1 MSRQPLNIEPWRP
14 QTFGG
19 RAARHIA
26 DPVIEP
32 LWSGV
37 RMLVHVAAGGVELRD
52 ADGATVEREGL
63 AAALADAVQADSAVL
78 DGYLTT
84 EAVGSG
90 VGISVAP
97 VIPDPRPGDM
107 ARQMVMGGRS
117 RRAELV
123 DALEDAAPAPLAP
136 DDEAA
141 FVAVDLLLLDG
152 DSLLDVP
159 LLERKRLL
167 DGVIVES
174 ALVRLGIHVRPP
186 VDPWLGTWR
195 TFGFQSLAYKEANG
209 RYRPGERN
217 DGWATA
223 RIPRE

>member
-1 MSRQPLNIEPWRP
+1 MSRDPLDAAPWRP
-14 QTFGG
+14 QSFGRRG
-19 RAARHIA
+19 ARQIT

-37 RMLVHVAAGGVELRD
+37 RLLVHVNAGTVDLRG
-52 ADGATVEREGL
+52 ADGESIDRPELVTAVTV
-63 AAALADAVQADSAVL
+63 AVQAESAVL
-78 DGYLTT
+78 DGYLTA

-90 VGISVAP
+90 VGVSVAP
-97 VIPDPRPGDM
+97 IVPNPRPADM
-107 ARQMVMGGRS
+107 ARQMVMGGHS

-123 DALEDAAPAPLAP
+123 NALEEAAPATLAP
-136 DDEAA
+136 YDEAA
-141 FVAVDLLLLDG
+141 LVAVDLLLLDG
-152 DSLLDVP
+152 ESLLDVP

-167 DGVIVES
+167 DGVILES
-174 ALVRLGIHVRPP
+174 ALVRLGVHVRPP

-195 TFGFQSLAYKEANG
+195 NFGFQSLAYKEANG

-217 DGWATA
+217 EGWATA

>member
-1 MSRQPLNIEPWRP
+1 MSPDPLDVAPWRP
-14 QTFGG
+14 QTFGRRG
-19 RAARHIA
+19 ARQIA

-37 RMLVHVAAGGVELRD
+37 RLLVHLVAGNVELRD
-52 ADGATVEREGL
+52 AEGAAIERPEL
-63 AAALADAVQADSAVL
+63 ASALADAVQADSAVL
-78 DGYLTT
+78 DGYLTP
-84 EAVGSG
+84 EAVGTG
-90 VGISVAP
+90 VGVSVAP
-97 VIPDPRPGDM
+97 IVANPRPADM
-107 ARQMVMGGRS
+107 ARQMVLGGHS

-123 DALEDAAPAPLAP
+123 DALEDAAPVPLAAG
-136 DDEAA
+136 DETA

-152 DSLLDVP
+152 ESLLDVP

-186 VDPWLGTWR
+186 VDTWLGTWR
-195 TFGFQSLAYKEANG
+195 NFGFQSLAYKEANG

>member
-1 MSRQPLNIEPWRP
+1 MSRDPLDVAPWRP
-14 QTFGG
+14 QTFGRRG
-19 RAARHIA
+19 ARQIA

-37 RMLVHVAAGGVELRD
+37 RLLVHLVAGNVELRD
-52 ADGATVEREGL
+52 AEGAAIERPEL
-63 AAALADAVQADSAVL
+63 ASALADA
-78 DGYLTT
+78 
-84 EAVGSG
+84 G
-90 VGISVAP
+90 VGVSVAP
-97 VIPDPRPGDM
+97 IVANPRPADM
-107 ARQMVMGGRS
+107 ARQMVLGGHS

-123 DALEDAAPAPLAP
+123 DALEDAAPVPLAAG
-136 DDEAA
+136 DETA

-152 DSLLDVP
+152 ESLLDVP

-186 VDPWLGTWR
+186 VDTWLGTWR
-195 TFGFQSLAYKEANG
+195 NFGFQSLAYKEANG